1 MSEYILKL
9 RIYKINKKIYDKK
22 SDPRY
27 LINLNEGD
35 TYKIEAKEFEGYDL
49 VVEKLPENAEGTTD
63 TETKAASKEYVG
75 FTANE
80 IKQEYIE
87 GDGKELFYINKT
99 NSILFDLF
107 FLFIVELLNIILV
120 FSIYVWLV
128 PQLNY
133 DYIRIVIICLLYFSV
148 ILFVGF
154 LTNSSATTIFF
165 VILYY
170 IVNVFLGRGQ
180 NSAFLI
186 YFSSEPLTKK
196 SFLSNYLPLLIIS
209 VFLMIF
215 GIVLNRKKIKFK

>member
-1 MSEYILKL
+1 MYFKRNLKNIFFRFAL
-9 RIYKINKKIYDKK
+9 HLK
-22 SDPRY
+22 SLGLIALVPLIITNLISPLLAYLVYGRY
-27 LINLNEGD
+27 GISINLQ
-35 TYKIEAKEFEGYDL
+35 ISIREFSQL
-49 VVEKLPENAEGTTD
+49 LFPL
-63 TETKAASKEYVG
+63 ASVWWPM
-75 FTANE
+75 FVMR
-80 IKQEYIE
+80 EYIE

-154 LTNSSATTIFF
+154 ITNSSATTIFF